1 MPQQQTKHYRMAEIR
16 PTPNSLPSDFGLFY
30 LTSHSI
36 LILGSGRID
45 GAGQNV
51 SHSSDRG
58 GRYCETTD
66 RIGSSGQLGHLGLT
80 DK

>member
-1 MPQQQTKHYRMAEIR
+1 MTGAP
-16 PTPNSLPSDFGLFY
+16 PDLWLPSQSQSVPAFLAVYTLYCLG
-30 LTSHSI
+30 TI

-66 RIGSSGQLGHLGLT
+66 RIGSSGQLGRLRLT
-80 DK
+80 DQQ